1 MTTIKQESTM
11 TGDAPNAA
19 AAPDAGTDA
28 GTEAEDLL
36 ALGRRLRG
44 FRKLRQLRL
53 KDLAGAA
60 GCSESLLS
68 RIENGLVMPSLTT
81 LHRVARA
88 LDVSVA
94 ALLMPPEEDG
104 CIVYGPGERPRYLR
118 AEATE
123 GDGSV
128 ADSLIPFA
136 ESRRLEGLL
145 INLPAGGP
153 LCGPFQHEGEEVGY
167 VLRGRLEL
175 VVDERL
181 YPVGTGDS
189 FFFSSDR
196 PHSYR
201 ALGEEDCL
209 VLWINTPPSF

>member
-1 MTTIKQESTM
+1 MRHEADAVA
-11 TGDAPNAA
+11 GDVTP
-19 AAPDAGTDA
+19 
-28 GTEAEDLL
+28 EAEHLA

-44 FRKLRQLRL
+44 FRKLREFRL
-53 KDLAGAA
+53 KDLAGEA

-123 GDGSV
+123 GDGST

-145 INLPAGGP
+145 INLPTGGP

-167 VLRGRLEL
+167 VLRGCLDL
-175 VVDERL
+175 VVDDQPHTVRS
-181 YPVGTGDS
+181 GDS
-189 FFFSSDR
+189 FFFSSER

-201 ALGEEDCL
+201 ALGSEDCL
-209 VLWINTPPSF
+209 VIWINTPPSF

>member
-1 MTTIKQESTM
+1 MATTRQDSM
-11 TGDAPNAA
+11 TGGGAADASAA
-19 AAPDAGTDA
+19 ADGEL
-28 GTEAEDLL
+28 EAADLA
-36 ALGRRLRG
+36 ALGRRLRS
-44 FRKLRQLRL
+44 FRKLRKLRL
-53 KDLAGAA
+53 KDLAGEA

-88 LDVSVA
+88 LGVSVA

-123 GDGSV
+123 GDGSI

-145 INLPAGGP
+145 IHLPAGGP

-175 VVDERL
+175 VVDER
-181 YPVGTGDS
+181 PHAVGTGDS
-189 FFFSSDR
+189 FFFSSER

-201 ALGEEDCL
+201 ALGDEDCL
-209 VLWINTPPSF
+209 ALWINTPPSF